1 MKRIFFLLILFLIT
15 AACSQS
21 ERTILSVK
29 DLTLKNTDVQA
40 KQDFPANPKITLS
53 AIGDILIHTPVYR
66 DAQTSGGY
74 DFTPMFKNVAPY
86 LKNTTISIANQETMI
101 GGTDFGLSGYPAF
114 NSPREVGTAL
124 KTSGIDVVSIA
135 NNHTLD
141 RGEKAIEQAIS
152 HWNAIDMTYTGAFKS
167 QPDQN
172 DLRVIR
178 TSVGIDVAF
187 LSYTYGTNGIPV
199 PENKDYLVNLIDEQ
213 AIRSEVKQ
221 ANQVAD
227 AVVVSMHFG
236 EEYQR
241 IPNDYQKKLAQL
253 ISDAGA
259 HVILGHH
266 PHVLQPIEMLQGKNG
281 NETLVIYS
289 LGNFLSAQEETY
301 RRIGGILQVE
311 LEKDRK
317 DGSVSINQPAFIP
330 TIVDYTPFANHHA
343 GTDFKVVPMHSSL
356 QEEVIPEQKKVFED
370 IKHHMSQWLPELR
383 FPSL

>member
-15 AACSQS
+15 AACSQP

-29 DLTLKNTDVQA
+29 DLALKNSDVQA
-40 KQDFPANPKITLS
+40 KQDFPSNPKITLS

-66 DAQTSGGY
+66 DAQSAGGY
-74 DFTPMFKNVAPY
+74 NFTPMFKDVAPY
-86 LKNTTISIANQETMI
+86 LTNTTLSIANQETMI

-114 NSPREVGTAL
+114 NSPKEVGDAL
-124 KTSGIDVVSIA
+124 KANGIDIVSIA

-141 RGEKAIEQAIS
+141 RGEKAIKQAVS
-152 HWNAIDMTYTGAFKS
+152 HWNAIDMAYTGAFKS
-167 QPDQN
+167 QADQN
-172 DLRVIR
+172 DLRVIP
-178 TSVGIDVAF
+178 TSEGIDVAF

-199 PENKDYLVNLIDEQ
+199 PKNKDYLVNLIDKQ
-213 AIRSEVKQ
+213 TIKSEVKQ
-221 ANQVAD
+221 ANQAAD

-236 EEYQR
+236 DEYQR
-241 IPNDYQKKLAQL
+241 MPNNYQKELAQM

-266 PHVLQPIEMLQGKNG
+266 PHVLQPIEMLDGKNG

-311 LEKDRK
+311 IEKDRQ
-317 DGSVSINQPAFIP
+317 DGSIYVNQPAFIP

-343 GTDFKVVPMHSSL
+343 GTDFKIVPMHTSI
-356 QEEVIPEQKKVFED
+356 QEEVIPEQKKVYED
-370 IKHHMSQWLPELR
+370 IKNHMSQWLPELR
-383 FPSL
+383 FPSS